1 MQNNRFKIIIA
12 SYNNEAWVEYN
23 LASILNQTYENYEV
37 IYVDDKSEDG
47 TIQKVKEIVGG
58 NKKFTI
64 IENKTNLGGT
74 YNHIRFFDS
83 IEDNEIL
90 VLVDGDDW
98 LFDDSV
104 LDNLNNFYN
113 EKDAW
118 MTYGKFYAWDGEY
131 ATEANPQNTPFPE
144 FVHDNKLYR
153 LDTWR
158 SSHLR
163 TYKGFLVKAIDK
175 QDFISKIDNKLFNH
189 AADLALAFPCLEMC
203 PKEKIGVLDFPSYIY
218 NASKSAAERT
228 RNRESQDNIKYEI
241 EIRNKKKYKEGHF
254 GNKLPQVNVIGYFQE
269 TNYIP
274 KDFSFVY
281 DVVNGEQDINL
292 ITDFDILRYI
302 KGEKKITKGKIVA
315 DLHESPLHNAHMKE
329 TYDLVYQN
337 YSMFDLILTYDSKL
351 LTLPNA
357 EKRLCMWRCLN
368 KNVHTKEWP
377 ILSDDSL
384 YKIYN
389 KTKNISCISSNKS
402 FLPGH
407 VLRLEMVNHILSKNT
422 RNYIDMFGVGFNEI
436 TGKIEGLKDYRFSIA
451 IENAYIDNWATEKL
465 SDCFLTGTIPIYY
478 GCPNVS
484 EIFDIEGII
493 TFSNKEELEGIINE
507 LHENGEKIYN
517 SKLESIKRNFEIV
530 NQYSLNIDQVFNKH
544 LKKLIHE

>member
-37 IYVDDKSEDG
+37 IYVDDKSEDR

-64 IENKTNLGGT
+64 IENETNLGGT

-113 EKDAW
+113 EKDVW

-218 NASKSAAERT
+218 NASKSAGERT

-337 YSMFDLILTYDSKL
+337 YNMFDLILTYDSKL

-530 NQYSLNIDQVFNKH
+530 NQHSLNIDQVFNKH

>member
-37 IYVDDKSEDG
+37 IYVDDKSEDR

-64 IENKTNLGGT
+64 IENETNLGGT

-113 EKDAW
+113 EKDVW

-131 ATEANPQNTPFPE
+131 ATEANPQNTTFPE

-218 NASKSAAERT
+218 NASKSAGERT

-337 YSMFDLILTYDSKL
+337 YNMFDLILTYDSKL

>member
-37 IYVDDKSEDG
+37 IYVDDKSEDR

-64 IENKTNLGGT
+64 IENETNLGGT

-113 EKDAW
+113 EKDVW

-218 NASKSAAERT
+218 NASKSAGERT

-337 YSMFDLILTYDSKL
+337 YNMFDLILTYDSKL